1 LLIVLA
7 VVALLL
13 IIVIPVL
20 PFTKDNESIDTL
32 MQPLMCQPGERVIRE
47 QYTTTDSEGTGYS
60 MNVYCMGRDEVRQ
73 DVTGRWVIM
82 GIVAFVVPLLL
93 GVLVINLGAR
103 RVAKASSSAF
113 ANTSSYSFPSV
124 SSAAM
129 TAGVNGGE
137 PPDDDDKSLTERLE
151 ELEQARSMALITEDE
166 YQRLRK
172 AVLDEGV

>member
-32 MQPLMCQPGERVIRE
+32 MQPLICQPGERVIRE

-93 GVLVINLGAR
+93 GILVINLGAR
-103 RVAKASSSAF
+103 RVAKA
-113 ANTSSYSFPSV
+113 SSYSFPSV